1 MLDASVLVLS
11 FNRAHKRNAINNP
24 LARALLAALLK
35 AESDPAV
42 RAVVLRGNGLAF
54 CAGRD
59 VSEAPT
65 EDDLALTQEVALALV
80 RGSKPV
86 VAAVHGWV
94 LGAGLEWMLNAD
106 IAVAARSARFRFPE
120 ASLGVFVTGGVS
132 ALLTRAVGLSRAK
145 ALLLLGEEF
154 SATDAKAWGL
164 VWALVDDET
173 LDTHAQGIAKR
184 LAALEPAVVQ
194 RFKRV
199 LHEAGAPEFV
209 QAVGME
215 TAAQLEL
222 MALAAEGK
230 P

>member
-1 MLDASVLVLS
+1 MEYSPLHSMLDAGVLVLS

-106 IAVAARSARFRFPE
+106 IAVAARSARFRLPE

-132 ALLTRAVGLSRAK
+132 ALLTR
-145 ALLLLGEEF
+145 
-154 SATDAKAWGL
+154 
-164 VWALVDDET
+164 
-173 LDTHAQGIAKR
+173 
-184 LAALEPAVVQ
+184 ALEPAVVQ

-222 MALAAEGK
+222 MALAAQGK